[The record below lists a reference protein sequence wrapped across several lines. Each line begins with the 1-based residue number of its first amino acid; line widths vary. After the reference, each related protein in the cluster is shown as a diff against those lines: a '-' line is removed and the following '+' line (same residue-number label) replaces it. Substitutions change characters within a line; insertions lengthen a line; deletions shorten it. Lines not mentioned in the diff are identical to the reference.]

1 MKHFLFLLSLAT
13 VLTVAGCSNGENTG
27 ESQDKSE
34 TEEKQNG
41 ESKGKEK
48 NQNNES
54 TEEDKNKAVKSALLD
69 TQMSLVKEIRSYN
82 EKIVAVQSDLKTLSE
97 TKEEKK
103 KEELKSSIQEG
114 ASEAQKASEQA
125 VKAIESFEPEG
136 ELTEDMKSQL
146 DEALMDLKAYFQ
158 EAKSAVDTPL
168 EADFSKADEKF
179 KAFQEKISAMYKEV
193 GLKAPNL
200 SDEMK

>member
-13 VLTVAGCSNGENTG
+13 VLTVAGCSNGENAG
-27 ESQDKSE
+27 DSQDQPEK
-34 TEEKQNG
+34 EEKQNE
-41 ESKGKEK
+41 ESKDEEK
-48 NQNNES
+48 NQDNES
-54 TEEDKNKAVKSALLD
+54 TTEDQNKAVKSALLD
-69 TQMSLVKEIRSYN
+69 AQMSLVKEIRSYN

-97 TKEEKK
+97 TKEEKE
-103 KEELKSSIQEG
+103 KEKLKTSIQEG
-114 ASEAQKASEQA
+114 ASEAQEASDQA

-136 ELTEDMKSQL
+136 ELPEDMKSQL
-146 DEALMDLKAYFQ
+146 DDALTDLKAYFK
-158 EAKSAVDTPL
+158 EAKSALDTPL